1 MEKSLVNSIFTDSG
15 KDFNYAGTFRRMS
28 ELMTAKIAQQ
38 AVQIYHPDILINIP
52 LNASGL
58 FDFHKEKELEEI
70 GRKKTE
76 EALNTYELQNSLK
89 RQIWKRLNLWRKN

>member
-1 MEKSLVNSIFTDSG
+1 MPQPISRKKKKHKQLIFFYKTQIFSTSGLEKSLVDSIFTDSG

-58 FDFHKEKELEEI
+58 LI
-70 GRKKTE
+70 STRKK
-76 EALNTYELQNSLK
+76 NLK
-89 RQIWKRLNLWRKN
+89 K